1 MMLESER
8 IELYT
13 TIHKHP
19 LFKETSNVEF
29 SKLITD
35 CTLKYYR
42 KSEKLVFFKTPEEG
56 LFLVLDGKAE
66 VFIESEKGLSVLLE
80 ILQEGQILGF
90 SNIAHYLGEINRP
103 LDRHHLELEI
113 IEDSY
118 CLQIPASVIKE
129 ILTSDSVREFI
140 LKRMSN
146 RLANVYASLGEQV
159 KLGNEWGE
167 SEPFVRRAQDFMS
180 SPVITIHEEASVQVI
195 ANTMIEQS
203 ISSIMVVNRSQK
215 LIGIITEKDIVQRVV
230 AQGFSESLTAQDIM
244 TKKLFT
250 VSPYD
255 YYYEVLSM
263 FYKNGIKHLPVVYRE
278 TLVGVITFQN
288 LMSKRDRGSMG
299 ILNTIEESSFENLPV
314 VKEAIYD
321 VLSSLIHDE
330 ISTIHTLE
338 IITKLYD
345 RLAAHCVKLAVQSLE
360 GQGKGS
366 PPVAFSWYQMGSG
379 ARGEQFMLTDQDH
392 FLVYANLADEQAKN
406 LADEYFTQLGEEI
419 VIHLEQAGYA
429 RCKGKM
435 MASEVIWRGSL
446 TDWQERLRTWAIKAT
461 DDHILLGYN
470 FLSFRFLFGDGSLNH
485 DFVRMV
491 QKQLQS
497 AQTFLYYMAQQQQ
510 NNPVPQFNQSLFTL
524 FKAKGKGEVIDIKLH
539 ALFPL
544 HHCLQVLGVLHNL
557 TNVTPIQLV
566 DGLVNKGEL
575 SSDFAH
581 DLRRAYEI
589 ALRTRIQMAWH
600 KHIRGEK
607 SITEINF
614 SSIRQWERD
623 ELKTM
628 LTTVHNLQ
636 SHLLAKL

>member
-8 IELYT
+8 IELFK

-19 LFKETSNVEF
+19 LFIDTSKVDF
-29 SKLITD
+29 SKLMTV

-66 VFIESEKGLSVLLE
+66 VFIESKKGLSVLLE
-80 ILQEGQILGF
+80 VLKEGEILGF

-118 CLQIPASVIKE
+118 CLQIPASVIRE
-129 ILTSDSVREFI
+129 ILTSHSVREFM

-159 KLGNEWGE
+159 KVGNEWGE

-180 SPVITIHEEASVQVI
+180 SPVITIREETPVQI
-195 ANTMIEQS
+195 LANTMIENS
-203 ISSIMVVNRSQK
+203 ISSIMIVDHSHK
-215 LIGIITEKDIVQRVV
+215 LIGIITEKDLVQRVV
-230 AQGFSESLTAQDIM
+230 AQGLGDSLTAQDIM
-244 TKKLFT
+244 TRNPYT
-250 VSPYD
+250 VSPSD
-255 YYYEVLSM
+255 YYYEVLLM
-263 FYKNGIKHLPVVYRE
+263 FYKNGVKHLPVVDNE
-278 TLVGVITFQN
+278 ALVGVITFQN
-288 LMSKRDRGSMG
+288 LISKRDRGSMG
-299 ILNTIEESSFENLPV
+299 ILNTIEESSFDNLPM

-321 VLSSLIHDE
+321 VLSSLIQDE
-330 ISTIHTLE
+330 ITTIHTLE

-345 RLAAHCVKLAVQSLE
+345 RLAGHCVKLAVRSLE
-360 GQGKGS
+360 VQGKGS

-392 FLVYANLADEQAKN
+392 FIVYGNLADKQKQK
-406 LADEYFTQLGEEI
+406 LADEYFAELGEEI

-429 RCKGKM
+429 RCRGKM
-435 MASEVIWRGSL
+435 MASEPIWRGSL
-446 TDWQERLRTWAIKAT
+446 TDWRERLRTWAIKAT
-461 DDHILLGYN
+461 DNHILLGYN
-470 FLSFRFLFGDGSLNH
+470 FLSFRFLFGDGSLNN
-485 DFVRMV
+485 DFLGMV

-510 NNPVPQFNQSLFTL
+510 NNPIPQINQSLFTL

-544 HHCLQVLGVLHNL
+544 HHCLQVLGVLQNL
-557 TNVTPIQLV
+557 TNVTPMELV
-566 DGLVNKGEL
+566 DGLVQTGEI
-575 SSDFAH
+575 SADFAQ
-581 DLRRAYEI
+581 DIRRAYEI
-589 ALRTRIQMAWH
+589 ALRTRIKMAWH
-600 KHIRGEK
+600 KHLSGET
-607 SITEINF
+607 ITTEINF
-614 SSIRQWERD
+614 SSIRKWERD

-628 LTTVHNLQ
+628 LTTVQALQ